1 MNDAPRHPSFAWVV
15 AALASGQLLAWAWL
29 YYGFSSF
36 VLPMR
41 DDLRWSEP
49 VLMGA
54 FSVGLAMWGAAS
66 YGVGAAID
74 RGHGRAVL
82 GGGAVLGALGLAA
95 WAAVRDTV
103 DVVRGVGRARRGDGD
118 DAVRPGVHR
127 ADQALSAALPPGH
140 HRTHAG
146 RRLCQHAVV
155 PGGGVAAALLGWR
168 GTLLAMAGTLL
179 VVVAAAAPLGAARAR
194 AR

>member
-1 MNDAPRHPSFAWVV
+1 MNDASRHPSFAWVV
-15 AALASGQLLAWAWL
+15 AALATGQLFVWAWL

-41 DDLRWSEP
+41 DDLRWNEP

-82 GGGAVLGALGLAA
+82 SGGAVLGALGLAA
-95 WAAVRDTV
+95 WAAVR
-103 DVVRGVGRARRGDGD
+103 APWMLY
-118 DAVRPGVHR
+118 AVW
-127 ADQALSAALPPGH
+127 ACSA
-140 HRTHAG
+140 
-146 RRLCQHAVV
+146 
-155 PGGGVAAALLGWR
+155 WR
-168 GTLLAMAGTLL
+168 W
-179 VVVAAAAPLGAARAR
+179 R
-194 AR
+194 